1 MKILAIDTSNQTLA
15 IGIMEDQKVLGHLQT
30 TINKNHSVT
39 LMPAVASLVEQVGL
53 QPKDFNRI
61 VVAEGPGS
69 YTGLRIGVTTAK
81 TLADTLNCELVG
93 ISSLKTIAANCRGR
107 KEWIVPLFNARRQN
121 VYVGAYQWQAD
132 ELVNVLPD
140 QHMPLADL
148 LEKLKGQAVYF
159 VGEDV
164 QTFHGEITAILPEA
178 RINALP
184 EWNIPSGVVLA
195 SLGLKANS
203 VENVHGFLPAY
214 LKLVEAEEKW
224 LETHEAGVE
233 SYVEKI

>member
-15 IGIMEDQKVLGHLQT
+15 IGVTEDQKVLGHLQT

-39 LMPAVASLVEQVGL
+39 LMPAVASLVERVGL
-53 QPKDFNRI
+53 TPQALDRI

-81 TLADTLNCELVG
+81 TLADTLNCDLVG
-93 ISSLKTIAANCRGR
+93 ISSLKVLAANCQGR
-107 KEWIVPLFNARRQN
+107 QEWIVPLFNARRQN
-121 VYVGAYQWQAD
+121 VYAGAYQWQGEA
-132 ELVNVLPD
+132 LVSMIPD
-140 QHMPLADL
+140 QHLALADL
-148 LEKLKGQAVYF
+148 LEKLKGETVYF

-164 QTFHGEITAILPEA
+164 QTFHGEITAVFPEA
-178 RINALP
+178 AINQIS
-184 EWNIPSGVVLA
+184 EWNYPNGIVLA
-195 SLGLKANS
+195 NLGLKEKNI
-203 VENVHGFLPAY
+203 ENIHGFLPSY

-233 SYVEKI
+233 SYVEKV